1 MGAPRHTNGQ
11 RDADRAN
18 NPAMTTVRSAA
29 TVVVLRPRST
39 IAGAADSEPELY
51 MLRRS
56 SKSAFMPD
64 ALVFPG
70 GAVEPSDAEGV
81 DEDTAFARAARREAL
96 EEASLS
102 VDLHALQWFDTWQ
115 TPSGESPRRFLARFY
130 LTQIEPDRGH
140 DAIADGVETG
150 AGRWATASTIL
161 EQWTA
166 EQVDLPP
173 PTLSVLLGLAAGSW
187 REWSSR
193 TADQVREPILPK
205 IAPVGSNIHIVM
217 PHDPEYMQLSGEG
230 GQVPAR
236 VFAFPRRFVRT
247 GKRWV
252 PQT

>member
-1 MGAPRHTNGQ
+1 
-11 RDADRAN
+11 
-18 NPAMTTVRSAA
+18 
-29 TVVVLRPRST
+29 
-39 IAGAADSEPELY
+39 

-70 GAVEPSDAEGV
+70 GGVEPGDADGV
-81 DEDTAFARAARREAL
+81 DEDIAFARAARREAL
-96 EEASLS
+96 EEASLA
-102 VDLHALQWFDTWQ
+102 VDLDALQWFDTWK

-130 LTQIEPDRGH
+130 LTWIDADRGH
-140 DAIADGVETG
+140 DAVADGQETR

-173 PTLSVLLGLAAGSW
+173 PTLCVLLGLADGRW
-187 REWSSR
+187 RDWSTR
-193 TADQVREPILPK
+193 GPEHVREPILPK
-205 IAPVGSNIHIVM
+205 IAAVGSNIHIVM
-217 PHDPEYMQLSGEG
+217 PHDPEYAQLPGDG
-230 GQVPAR
+230 GSVPDR
-236 VFAFPRRFVRT
+236 VHGFPRRFVRT